1 MKRIVIIVFVA
12 VLGTL
17 ALSRVGPVP
26 LLPPDFGTTLPP
38 EPDGAVRSS
47 SVWYCPWVKSG
58 VDFESTFELAT
69 AVDVESTITLLHPV
83 PTQEPDVFS
92 FTIRGSGARSVPA
105 DVMAQRG
112 DEPGIVEFD
121 DGPAGVTTAAWSD
134 ATLTGDRCV
143 VSVPKVWHLVGG
155 TTAEGF
161 DLGLRLFNPFPENAK
176 VTVNAISEFGS
187 APLPQFEGV
196 DIPARS
202 WFTEDLSRTLPFLDS
217 VTFTISSEQGIVIP
231 MLVLADERD
240 EASWPATGVSATWDF
255 PVVSVP
261 GLEPSLALSNTGS
274 VEATV
279 AIDVFTPSGAILD
292 AAVIIVEPLDPI
304 RIGLSEFAEPPF
316 GIRLRSNAPVG
327 AVVEAAE
334 AGTLPEV
341 GGEQEDEEP
350 PPDATDDSVPGDAAS
365 SDGEQTDETN
375 DSAPTYEGLA
385 ATVGNIEATTRW
397 LVPGL
402 GVVPG
407 SVTNVWVMNPDVE
420 PATVTIEPLGAPG
433 LETTQIAVAP
443 GSIVDIPVDLVEVT
457 AMTGFQIESS
467 VPVSV
472 SVSIARD
479 SGVAFVAAIA
489 AG

>member
-1 MKRIVIIVFVA
+1 MKRIIVVVFIV
-12 VLGTL
+12 VLGTM
-17 ALSRVGPVP
+17 ALSRVAPVP

-105 DVMAQRG
+105 DVIAQRG

-121 DGPAGVTTAAWSD
+121 DGPAGVTTAVWSD

-143 VSVPKVWHLVGG
+143 ASVPKVWHLVGG

-202 WFTEDLSRTLPFLDS
+202 WFTDDLSRTLPFLDN
-217 VTFTISSEQGIVIP
+217 VTFTVTSEQGIVIP
-231 MLVLADERD
+231 MLVLADESD
-240 EASWPATGVSATWDF
+240 EASWPATGVSTAWDF
-255 PVVSVP
+255 PVVSLP
-261 GLEPSLALSNTGS
+261 GLEPYLALSNTGS

-279 AIDVFTPSGAILD
+279 TIDVFTPGGAILD
-292 AAVIIVEPLDPI
+292 AVVIIVEPLDPI
-304 RIGLSEFAEPPF
+304 RISLSEFADPPF

-327 AVVEAAE
+327 AVVEAAK

-341 GGEQEDEEP
+341 GGGSEDEEF
-350 PPDATDDSVPGDAAS
+350 PPDVTDDSVPDDAAAS
-365 SDGEQTDETN
+365 NEEETDETE
-375 DSAPTYEGLA
+375 DSDPTYEGLA
-385 ATVGNIEATTRW
+385 ATVGNIDATTRW

-407 SVTNVWVMNPDVE
+407 SVTTVWVMNPDVE

-433 LETTQIAVAP
+433 LEPRQIEVAP

-457 AMTGFQIESS
+457 ALTGFQIESS

>member
-1 MKRIVIIVFVA
+1 MKRIVIIVIVA
-12 VLGTL
+12 ALGTL
-17 ALSRVGPVP
+17 ALTRVAPLP

-69 AVDVESTITLLHPV
+69 VPDVEASITLLHPV
-83 PTQEPDVFS
+83 PTQEADMFS
-92 FTIRGSGARSVPA
+92 FTIRGPGARSLPA
-105 DVMAQRG
+105 DAIAQRG

-121 DGPAGVTTAAWSD
+121 DGPAGVTTAVWSD
-134 ATLTGDRCV
+134 ETLTGDRCV
-143 VSVPKVWHLVGG
+143 ASVPKVWHLVGG

-161 DLGLRLFNPFPENAK
+161 DLQLRLFNPFPENAK

-202 WFTEDLSRTLPFLDS
+202 WFTDDLSRTLPFLDN
-217 VTFTISSEQGIVIP
+217 VTFTVATEQGIVIP
-231 MLVLADERD
+231 MLVLSDEHD
-240 EASWPATGVSATWDF
+240 EASWPATGISSTWDF

-261 GLEPSLALSNTGS
+261 GLEPYLALSNTGA

-279 AIDVFTPSGAILD
+279 TIDVFTPEGPILD
-292 AAVIIVEPLDPI
+292 AVVIIVEPLDPI
-304 RIGLSEFAEPPF
+304 RISLDEFSGTEF
-316 GIRLRSNAPVG
+316 GIRLRSNAPIG
-327 AVVEAAE
+327 AAIEAAA

-341 GGEQEDEEP
+341 GGHEDEEP
-350 PPDATDDSVPGDAAS
+350 PPDATDDTTA
-365 SDGEQTDETN
+365 DGAPATDDGQTD
-375 DSAPTYEGLA
+375 DSVTRHSGLA
-385 ATVGNIEATTRW
+385 ATVGNVDAATGW

-407 SVTNVWVMNPDVE
+407 AVTTVRVMNPDVE
-420 PATVTIEPLGAPG
+420 PATVTIQPLGAAG
-433 LETTQIAVAP
+433 LEATQVVIPA
-443 GSIVDIPVDLVEVT
+443 GSILDIPVDLVEVT
-457 AMTGFQIESS
+457 ALTAFRIDST

-472 SVSIARD
+472 AVSVARD
-479 SGVAFVAAIA
+479 SGVAFIAAIA
-489 AG
+489 AE